1 MDKLKDN
8 LTSRREIAHLFSY
21 KASEASET
29 RLFKASGASLEN
41 RSNQLS

>member
-29 RLFKASGASLEN
+29 SEKRFTFYTLKK
-41 RSNQLS
+41 